1 MARLAFSFGPSPLN
15 PWKLIEVR
23 DQILAELAG
32 NVQPTL
38 TIDRNLTRDRG
49 KPRKYRSMAPGCK
62 RVHGHILLK
71 ASH

>member
-32 NVQPTL
+32 NVQPAL
-38 TIDRNLTRDRG
+38 TMTET
-49 KPRKYRSMAPGCK
+49 
-62 RVHGHILLK
+62 
-71 ASH
+71 